1 MKEDTTWGS
10 MTTTDLWK
18 HYFLKETDWGTKG
31 QLVWGDRRF
40 NLTTGLEY
48 EHNQMSSHETVQVDP
63 AEQNDKNFN
72 RYGIYANGTLSFGA
86 LTILPGIR
94 YDRVDDEHNELSYTL
109 GATYRLTEKSVFR
122 TYFAQGY
129 SRAMAVLNNTPPQ
142 KGWTVQTGIETG
154 DIPYLWFKGT
164 LFYNDTWNM
173 PNLTGVTEGI
183 ANLYNTSQIRQGFE
197 IEVRTIPLYGFSL
210 ATGYTL
216 TDLRDKDTR
225 TRVEQVPGDLLK
237 LAVTY
242 DNPAW
247 GLHGVLNGNYVWWN
261 SPPGFRAE
269 DRTFL
274 WNLHLTQ
281 KLLPTEELSP
291 ELFLTVYNL
300 FNGAQY
306 SDYHYPNAGRWLE
319 GGVRFRF

>member
-1 MKEDTTWGS
+1 
-10 MTTTDLWK
+10 MTTGFD
-18 HYFLKETDWGTKG
+18 
-31 QLVWGDRRF
+31 
-40 NLTTGLEY
+40 Y
-48 EHNQMSSHETVQVDP
+48 EHNQFGQRETVTADP
-63 AEQNDKNFN
+63 SLQLDKNFN
-72 RYGIYANGTLSFGA
+72 RYGIFANGMLSFGA

-94 YDRVDDEHNELSYTL
+94 YDRVDADHNELSYTL

-129 SRAMAVLNNTPPQ
+129 SRAQGDFSNSTPQ

-173 PNLTGVTEGI
+173 PDLASTGS
-183 ANLYNTSQIRQGFE
+183 LSSQIRQGFE
-197 IEVRTIPLYGFSL
+197 LEARTVPLYGFSVS
-210 ATGYTL
+210 AGYTL
-216 TDLRDKDTR
+216 TDLRDKETR
-225 TRVEQVPGDLLK
+225 IRIEQIPGDLLK

-242 DNPAW
+242 NNPAW
-247 GLHGVLNGNYVWWN
+247 GLHGVLTGNYVWWN
-261 SPPGFRAE
+261 SSVDRSAQ

-281 KLLPTEELSP
+281 KLLPVKEMSP

-306 SDYHYPNAGRWLE
+306 ADYHYPNAGRWLE
-319 GGVRFRF
+319 GGVRFKF